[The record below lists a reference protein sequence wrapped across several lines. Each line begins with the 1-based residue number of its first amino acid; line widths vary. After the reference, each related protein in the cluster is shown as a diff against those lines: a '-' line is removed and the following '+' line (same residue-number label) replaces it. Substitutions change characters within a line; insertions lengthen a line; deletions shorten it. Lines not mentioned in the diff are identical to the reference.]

1 MYYAVREGSGSDLES
16 LPKGGLYT
24 DFRTHKKRTILVLFV
39 LLSLLVNRRLF
50 LFLFLFFFFVRFT
63 DRKVKRDHAAC
74 DANHNGH
81 AGREK
86 RVAIFECYFF
96 S

>member
-1 MYYAVREGSGSDLES
+1 MYYAVREGSGSDLEL

-24 DFRTHKKRTILVLFV
+24 DFRTHKKRVVCFAEFACQQA
-39 LLSLLVNRRLF
+39 SF
-50 LFLFLFFFFVRFT
+50 SFFFFVRFT

-74 DANHNGH
+74 DANHIGH

-86 RVAIFECYFF
+86 RVAILSVISSHNLLF
-96 S
+96 